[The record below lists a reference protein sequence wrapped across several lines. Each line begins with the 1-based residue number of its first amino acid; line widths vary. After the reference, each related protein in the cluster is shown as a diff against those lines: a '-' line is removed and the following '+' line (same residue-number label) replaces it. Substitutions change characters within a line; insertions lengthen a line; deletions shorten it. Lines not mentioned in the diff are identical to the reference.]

1 MVGQVTMG
9 DPSLVAALGMVGVFG
24 AALNVPITTIMLGI
38 DMFGAQAAGYFVIVG
53 FVSYLVAGH
62 AAVYPAQRIV
72 TPKRRGLKDD
82 AALTVEGRPRAPS
95 PRTRGADGRVNVNR
109 MDALGR
115 VLIVVNPAAQSG
127 AAAGAAERL
136 KRFLTMYCHREAFDI
151 AQTERP
157 RHATEIAA
165 GAAEYDTVIA
175 LGGDGVAHE
184 VACGLMRIEEGR
196 RPTLGVI
203 PVGSGNDFART
214 LGLTDVTDVSGT
226 DFSPLLTSSAA
237 PIDVLEITC
246 RSHTGGT
253 TRTWT
258 EYAVQTISFGLR
270 RRHCHRH
277 ACHAQNHGPEPGAPL
292 YLASGLKA
300 FGRDYRDFPAMSA
313 STAAARKRVRRD
325 HIAIQNGPTYGSGF
339 RICPQ
344 ADPCDGLLDV
354 CYATGPVP
362 RAVALPVFLS
372 AKNGGHTHSPHVH
385 LQRAKRV
392 DLVFPSPT
400 YPIQLDGEQVGAAE
414 MSIEVLPSALSV
426 LWPR

>member
-1 MVGQVTMG
+1 
-9 DPSLVAALGMVGVFG
+9 
-24 AALNVPITTIMLGI
+24 
-38 DMFGAQAAGYFVIVG
+38 
-53 FVSYLVAGH
+53 
-62 AAVYPAQRIV
+62 
-72 TPKRRGLKDD
+72 
-82 AALTVEGRPRAPS
+82 
-95 PRTRGADGRVNVNR
+95 
-109 MDALGR
+109 
-115 VLIVVNPAAQSG
+115 
-127 AAAGAAERL
+127 
-136 KRFLTMYCHREAFDI
+136 MYCHREAFDI

-258 EYAVQTISFGLR
+258 EYAVQTISFGLDAAIAIDT
-270 RRHCHRH
+270 H
-277 ACHAQNHGPEPGAPL
+277 AMRKITGLTGAPL

-300 FGRDYRDFPAMSA
+300 FGRDYRDFPAHV
-313 STAAARKRVRRD
+313 RFDGGGEKRVRA
-325 HIAIQNGPTYGSGF
+325 IIFAIQNGPTYGSGF

-362 RAVALPVFLS
+362 RAVALPSFSRLKTAGTRTARMCICSVQNASISYFRARPTPSNSTASKWVQPRCQSRCSPRRS
-372 AKNGGHTHSPHVH
+372 ACSGRGSRHLDHS
-385 LQRAKRV
+385 
-392 DLVFPSPT
+392 
-400 YPIQLDGEQVGAAE
+400 
-414 MSIEVLPSALSV
+414 LPS
-426 LWPR
+426 

>member
-1 MVGQVTMG
+1 MNM
-9 DPSLVAALGMVGVFG
+9 
-24 AALNVPITTIMLGI
+24 
-38 DMFGAQAAGYFVIVG
+38 
-53 FVSYLVAGH
+53 
-62 AAVYPAQRIV
+62 
-72 TPKRRGLKDD
+72 
-82 AALTVEGRPRAPS
+82 
-95 PRTRGADGRVNVNR
+95 NR

-165 GAAEYDTVIA
+165 GAAGYDTVIA
-175 LGGDGVAHE
+175 LGGDGVVHE
-184 VACGLMRIEEGR
+184 VACGLMRIEEDR

-237 PIDVLEITC
+237 PIDVLKITC
-246 RSHTGGT
+246 RSHSGGT

-258 EYAVQTISFGLR
+258 EYAVQTVSFGLDAAIAIDT
-270 RRHCHRH
+270 H
-277 ACHAQNHGPEPGAPL
+277 AMRKITGLTGAPL

-300 FGRDYRDFPAMSA
+300 FGRDYRDFPAHVRFDGGA
-313 STAAARKRVRRD
+313 EKRVRA
-325 HIAIQNGPTYGSGF
+325 IIFAIQNGPTYGSGF

-372 AKNGGHTHSPHVH
+372 AKNGGHTHNPHVH

-400 YPIQLDGEQVGAAE
+400 SPIQLDGEQVGAAE

>member
-1 MVGQVTMG
+1 MNM
-9 DPSLVAALGMVGVFG
+9 
-24 AALNVPITTIMLGI
+24 
-38 DMFGAQAAGYFVIVG
+38 
-53 FVSYLVAGH
+53 
-62 AAVYPAQRIV
+62 
-72 TPKRRGLKDD
+72 
-82 AALTVEGRPRAPS
+82 
-95 PRTRGADGRVNVNR
+95 NR

-175 LGGDGVAHE
+175 LGGDGVVHE

-258 EYAVQTISFGLR
+258 EYAVQTVSFGLDAAIAIDT
-270 RRHCHRH
+270 H
-277 ACHAQNHGPEPGAPL
+277 AMRKITGLTGAPL

-300 FGRDYRDFPAMSA
+300 FGRDYRDFPAHVRFDGGA
-313 STAAARKRVRRD
+313 EKRVRA
-325 HIAIQNGPTYGSGF
+325 IIFAIQNGPTYGSGF

-354 CYATGPVP
+354 CYAT
-362 RAVALPVFLS
+362 LF
-372 AKNGGHTHSPHVH
+372 
-385 LQRAKRV
+385 
-392 DLVFPSPT
+392 F
-400 YPIQLDGEQVGAAE
+400 
-414 MSIEVLPSALSV
+414 
-426 LWPR
+426 

>member
-1 MVGQVTMG
+1 M
-9 DPSLVAALGMVGVFG
+9 
-24 AALNVPITTIMLGI
+24 
-38 DMFGAQAAGYFVIVG
+38 
-53 FVSYLVAGH
+53 
-62 AAVYPAQRIV
+62 
-72 TPKRRGLKDD
+72 
-82 AALTVEGRPRAPS
+82 
-95 PRTRGADGRVNVNR
+95 NVNR

-165 GAAEYDTVIA
+165 GAAGYDTVIA
-175 LGGDGVAHE
+175 LGGDGVVHE

-237 PIDVLEITC
+237 PIDVFEITC

-258 EYAVQTISFGLR
+258 EYAVQTISFGLDAAIAIDT
-270 RRHCHRH
+270 H
-277 ACHAQNHGPEPGAPL
+277 AMRKITGLTGAPL

-300 FGRDYRDFPAMSA
+300 FGRDHRDFPAHVRFDGGA
-313 STAAARKRVRRD
+313 EKRVRA
-325 HIAIQNGPTYGSGF
+325 IIFAIQNGPTYGSGF

>member
-1 MVGQVTMG
+1 
-9 DPSLVAALGMVGVFG
+9 
-24 AALNVPITTIMLGI
+24 
-38 DMFGAQAAGYFVIVG
+38 
-53 FVSYLVAGH
+53 
-62 AAVYPAQRIV
+62 
-72 TPKRRGLKDD
+72 
-82 AALTVEGRPRAPS
+82 
-95 PRTRGADGRVNVNR
+95 
-109 MDALGR
+109 
-115 VLIVVNPAAQSG
+115 
-127 AAAGAAERL
+127 
-136 KRFLTMYCHREAFDI
+136 
-151 AQTERP
+151 
-157 RHATEIAA
+157 
-165 GAAEYDTVIA
+165 
-175 LGGDGVAHE
+175 
-184 VACGLMRIEEGR
+184 MRIEEGR

-258 EYAVQTISFGLR
+258 EYAVQTISFGLDAAIAIDT
-270 RRHCHRH
+270 H
-277 ACHAQNHGPEPGAPL
+277 AMRKITGLTGAPL

-300 FGRDYRDFPAMSA
+300 FGRDYRDFPAHVRFDGGA
-313 STAAARKRVRRD
+313 EKRVRA
-325 HIAIQNGPTYGSGF
+325 IIFAIQNGPTYGSGF